1 LPEPNITPAQTSGTV
16 TEGAPT
22 SSISNTLLLAPL
34 TSAYHTPFSAVTEH
48 SGNISLPEKN
58 ISLPEKTAS
67 SSFWAARR
75 TCEQE
80 NCRLGELA
88 QAQDDLAFPVGLDP
102 VGKILS

>member
-48 SGNISLPEKN
+48 SGNISLPEK
-58 ISLPEKTAS
+58 TAS